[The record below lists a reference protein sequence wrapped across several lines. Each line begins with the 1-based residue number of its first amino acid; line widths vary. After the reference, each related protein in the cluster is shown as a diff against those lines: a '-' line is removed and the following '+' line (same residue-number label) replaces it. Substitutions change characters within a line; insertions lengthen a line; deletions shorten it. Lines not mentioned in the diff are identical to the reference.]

1 MRYGLAVWGLRFTPL
16 REQLAMTRRLGVDLL
31 ELGIAGFRTDL
42 LQADSSACFTE
53 TVRTLFRENSLT
65 PVCAA
70 TGNDFTLPKESDTLA
85 SLDRTLAALKL
96 ADALGIRYLRIFA
109 GFSPV
114 AEVTGERYRL
124 LVDCLRKVYEA
135 AKRTQV
141 IPVMETHGGVEGLSD
156 GSVRHFASI
165 STEYETLDRLFDDVP
180 DMRMNYDPAN
190 MYLLGKDVCDFYRRY
205 REKID
210 YVHLKDFVRKGLGW
224 VPAAC
229 GAGKMDWSALLTEM
243 RSFDGPAILEYE
255 IPADVEQ
262 GFSVSLDFLRKEES
276 RIAR

>member
-42 LQADSSACFTE
+42 LQADSSACFTD
-53 TVRTLFRENSLT
+53 TVRALFRENTLT

-70 TGNDFTLPKESDTLA
+70 TGNDFTLPKESDTLV

-114 AEVTGERYRL
+114 AEVTGVRYRL
-124 LVDCLRKVYEA
+124 LVDCLRKVYQA
-135 AKRTQV
+135 AKQTQV
-141 IPVMETHGGVEGLSD
+141 IPVMETHGGVEALAD
-156 GSVRHFASI
+156 GTVRHFASI
-165 STEYETLDRLFDDVP
+165 STEDETLEKLLNDIPTMKLNF
-180 DMRMNYDPAN
+180 DPAN
-190 MYLLGKDVCDFYRRY
+190 LHVLGKDVAAFYRRY
-205 REKID
+205 REKIA

-229 GAGKMDWSALLTEM
+229 GEGNMDWPGLLTEM
-243 RSFDGPAILEYE
+243 RSFEGPALLEYE
-255 IPADVEQ
+255 IPADAER
-262 GFSVSLDFLRKEES
+262 GFADSLKFLLNEEKNLAS
-276 RIAR
+276 

>member
-1 MRYGLAVWGLRFTPL
+1 MNYGLAVWGLRFTPL
-16 REQLAMTRRLGVDLL
+16 REQLAMTRRLGLELL

-42 LQADSSACFTE
+42 LQADSSGCFTD
-53 TVRTLFRENSLT
+53 TVRELFRANSLK

-70 TGNDFTLPKESDTLA
+70 TGNDFTFPKESDTLE

-124 LVDCLRKVYEA
+124 LVDCLNKVYEA

-141 IPVMETHGGVEGLSD
+141 IPVVETHGGVEGLAD

-165 STEYETLDRLFDDVP
+165 STEYETLDRLFNDVP
-180 DMRMNYDPAN
+180 GMRLNYDPAN
-190 MYLLGKDVCDFYRRY
+190 MYLLDKDVCDFYRRY
-205 REKID
+205 QEKID
-210 YVHLKDFVRKGLGW
+210 YVHLKDFVRKGQGW

-229 GAGKMDWSALLTEM
+229 GAGKMDWPALLTEM
-243 RSFDGPAILEYE
+243 RSFDGPAVLEYE

-262 GFSVSLDFLRKEES
+262 GFSVSLDFLRKAES